1 MGRRFAGLSES
12 RTNRNGDH
20 MTIYS
25 IILFLHVAAVLVL
38 FASLSFE
45 VLSLFHL
52 RRASDLSDVQRWID
66 PVPGVPL
73 LAIGSIFVVLLSGIY
88 LAVRMSAFEMAWP
101 KVAMLALLL
110 IAPFGALTGKRMRAI
125 RRNSAE
131 ALKMMKPELLRRLQD
146 PLLKVSL
153 GIRIA
158 VFFGIV
164 LLMAAKPELWQS
176 IAIVVGS
183 VVLGLLLSLVAWRRT
198 GTLPARGEIQG

>member
-1 MGRRFAGLSES
+1 
-12 RTNRNGDH
+12 
-20 MTIYS
+20 MTFYS
-25 IILFLHVAAVLVL
+25 IILFLHVAAVLGL
-38 FASLSFE
+38 FASLTFE

-52 RRASDLSDVQRWID
+52 RRASDLIDVQRWID
-66 PVPGVPL
+66 PVPRIPL

-101 KVAMLALLL
+101 KVAILALLL

-125 RRNSAE
+125 RRNLAE
-131 ALKMMKPELLRRLQD
+131 ALKMMKPELLSRLQD
-146 PLLKVSL
+146 PFLKASL

-176 IAIVVGS
+176 ITIVVGS

-198 GTLPARGEIQG
+198 GPLPARGELQR